1 MASKR
6 LNVAQIVL
14 ATIVSVLCL
23 LCLLPFLMVIS
34 GSLSTEADIV
44 QYGYALLPKQPT
56 LLSYKV
62 LLLGSSRILDAYA
75 ITVFVTVCGTVLA
88 LLINSMGAYVLTRR
102 TLKYRNLLSVY
113 ALITLLF
120 NGGMVPWYFVCVNY
134 LHLQDTLLALILPA
148 LGNAFNMYLV
158 RNYMLSVPEEI
169 YESAKMDGAGELN
182 YFFRFM
188 LPLSKPVLATI
199 GLFTALAYWN
209 DWFIALMLINKQEL
223 QPLQLILRTI
233 ISNIEFVK
241 NSGNAMDIQRLT
253 SQLPSE
259 GIKMAATVIT
269 IGPIVFLYPFVQKYF
284 VKGIMIGAVKG

>member
-1 MASKR
+1 MASKKMDVTQAC
-6 LNVAQIVL
+6 LL
-14 ATIVSVLCL
+14 AIVSILCI
-23 LCLLPFLMVIS
+23 LCIIPFLMVIS
-34 GSLSTEADIV
+34 GSLSTEKDIV
-44 QYGYALLPKQPT
+44 DYGYTLIPKHLT

-62 LLLGSSRILDAYA
+62 LLLGSGRILDAYG
-75 ITVFVTVCGTVLA
+75 VTVLVTAIGTVLA
-88 LLINSMGAYVLTRR
+88 LLVNSMGAYVLTRKA
-102 TLKYRNLLSVY
+102 LKYRNILSVY

-134 LHLQDTLLALILPA
+134 LHLQDSLLALILPA

-169 YESAKMDGAGELN
+169 YESAKMDGAGDLK

-188 LPLSKPVLATI
+188 LPLSKPVLATV

-209 DWFIALMLINKQEL
+209 DWFIALMLVNKQEL

-233 ISNIEFVK
+233 VSNIEFVK

-253 SQLPSE
+253 AQLPSE

>member
-6 LNVAQIVL
+6 VNGAQIIL
-14 ATIVSVLCL
+14 AAIVSVLCV

-62 LLLGSSRILDAYA
+62 LLLGSSRIIDAYA
-75 ITVFVTVCGTVLA
+75 VTVFVTVIGTILA

-102 TLKYRNLLSVY
+102 ALKYRNLLSIY

-134 LHLQDTLLALILPA
+134 LQLQDTVLALILPA

-209 DWFIALMLINKQEL
+209 DWFIALMLINNQEL